1 MSKSGKKGDYTVGF
15 GKPPE
20 QHRFKK
26 GQSGNP
32 KGRPKKAAKE
42 EKRAKFGTGRVDD
55 VLEQEIFRRLH
66 LHENGKP
73 IELDTVQAIIRSLMV
88 EGLKGN
94 RLAKKYVLE
103 LIRQLEHEAV
113 ERSIER
119 YKYYAEKKA
128 EGEAKIAQCEAQRHP
143 PPRLYPH
150 PDDILLDEAKLEV
163 HILGPRSEDQAIPYV
178 RAALMRD
185 WLFARSVPDEAY
197 SKVPTSVRKG
207 RQGDLGFDVMAV
219 LIERALPPSFRRSD
233 SEARAFMLDLVRLS
247 KRQRLQRMESLM
259 AEAVSLPL
267 TIEERLEA
275 RGRAT
280 TVLETLAEAL
290 KMAATTFAEKQ
301 RQASAGETSAGGP
314 SPNPQAAPA

>member
-1 MSKSGKKGDYTVGF
+1 MSKPGKMGEYTVGF

-42 EKRAKFGTGRVDD
+42 EPRAKFGTGRVDD
-55 VLEQEIFRRLH
+55 ALEQEIFRRLH

-73 IELDTVQAIIRSLMV
+73 IELDTVQAIVRSLMV

-103 LIRQLEHEAV
+103 LVRQLEHEAV

-128 EGEAKIAQCEAQRHP
+128 EGEAKIAQCEAQRRP
-143 PPRLYPH
+143 LPRLYPH
-150 PDDILLDEAKLEV
+150 PDDILLDEAKVEV
-163 HILGPRSEDQAIPYV
+163 HILGPRSENEAIPYV
-178 RAALMRD
+178 GAALARD
-185 WLFARSVPDEAY
+185 WCLAR
-197 SKVPTSVRKG
+197 
-207 RQGDLGFDVMAV
+207 AV
-219 LIERALPPSFRRSD
+219 LDEKYGKITPFAWEDLQLGSPPGMLATFIEMRLPPSFRRSK
-233 SEARAFMLDLVRLS
+233 SETCTFMLDLMGLN
-247 KRQRLQRMESLM
+247 KRQLLQRMEALM
-259 AEAVSLPL
+259 AEATNLPP
-267 TIEERLEA
+267 TIEEQLEA
-275 RGRAT
+275 RKKAT

-290 KMAATTFAEKQ
+290 KALATTLAEKQ
-301 RQASAGETSAGGP
+301 RQASASDATGDP
-314 SPNPQAAPA
+314 SQEPQAVPA